1 MTTTNRPLDSIVTVS
16 LSLDAFPVE
25 RAGFGTPLFIGTT
38 DPDTNP
44 ATKVNAFTS
53 LAEVLEIY
61 DQADPEYLA
70 AAAFFGQNPKPTR
83 MLIGYKETSE
93 SWVEALA
100 DIRAIDDS
108 WFFLTASTR
117 TVGDQAA
124 LAAAVNG
131 IAGFRQAHFVSNDTS
146 DVLDGAVTTDI
157 GSVLN
162 ANGYLT
168 SFPYYHP
175 TATVY
180 PELATLGRVS
190 VDRDTIKKIPG
201 SVPIEKVQV
210 ASVTPKNYSSA
221 QRTVLNTKRYT
232 FFQSLA
238 QVTRAEGGRGGAGVH
253 FDTVYFLGWLSA
265 RLSENVTELLTRASD
280 RGEKVPY
287 TDFGID
293 MVESAMREVLDL
305 SVQANVLLPDYTLTM
320 PTRAETPFVDRVNR
334 TLNNADF
341 TANLAGS
348 IDKVNIN
355 GILVA

>member
-1 MTTTNRPLDSIVTVS
+1 MTTTNRPLDSIVTVA
-16 LSLDAFPVE
+16 LSLDAFPVD

-38 DPDTNP
+38 DPDTDP
-44 ATKVNAFTS
+44 VTKVNAFTS
-53 LAEVLEIY
+53 LAEVLDIY
-61 DQADPEYLA
+61 ADTTPEYLA
-70 AAAFFGQNPKPTR
+70 AAAFFGQNPKPRR
-83 MLIGYKETSE
+83 MLIGYKESGET
-93 SWVEALA
+93 WVEALN

-108 WFFLTASTR
+108 WFFLATSSRTA
-117 TVGDQAA
+117 GDQAA

-131 IAGFRQAHFVSNDTS
+131 IAGFRQGHFVSNDTAN
-146 DVLDGAVTTDI
+146 VLNGAITTDI

-162 ANGYLT
+162 TNSYLT
-168 SFPYYHP
+168 CSAYYHP

-180 PELATLGRVS
+180 PEMATLGRMA
-190 VDRDTIKKIPG
+190 VDRDSIRRIPG
-201 SVPIEKVQV
+201 SVGVDKVQV
-210 ASVTPKNYSSA
+210 AGVTPTAYTSA

-232 FFQSLA
+232 FFQTLA

-305 SVQANVLLPDYTLTM
+305 AVQANVLLPDYTLTM

-355 GILVA
+355 GIAVA